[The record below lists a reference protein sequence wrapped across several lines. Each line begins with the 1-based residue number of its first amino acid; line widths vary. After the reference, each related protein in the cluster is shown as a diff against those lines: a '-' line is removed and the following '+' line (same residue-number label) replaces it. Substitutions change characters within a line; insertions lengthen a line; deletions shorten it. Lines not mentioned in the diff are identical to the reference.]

1 MIIKDVMTKI
11 TFFFIA
17 IAFIVIV
24 LDSLMI
30 SLPNAGGKPGIVL
43 GFLILSTII
52 MGILEMKFG
61 SRLGPLIPGLSETKI
76 LRGFLYNALIV
87 SLVSGFA
94 IYVSKYLERASDKDL
109 RGLGPILG
117 FQFQGGKSG
126 ARMELISIIATS
138 FVFSMFFYLLF
149 HIIFGFGDSMISSR

>member
-1 MIIKDVMTKI
+1 MVIKSIMIKI
-11 TFFFIA
+11 SLFIGA
-17 IAFIVIV
+17 IAFIVMI
-24 LDSLMI
+24 LDGLMI
-30 SLPNAGGKPGIVL
+30 ALPHAGGRPGIIL

-52 MGILEMKFG
+52 MAVLEIKFG
-61 SRLGPLIPGLSETKI
+61 SGLGPLIPGLSETKI

-94 IYVSKYLERASDKDL
+94 IYVSKYLERAADKDL

-126 ARMELISIIATS
+126 ARMELISIAATS

-149 HIIFGFGDSMISSR
+149 HIIFGFGGSMVVS